1 MLTYLA
7 EIEVYDTT
15 LLSVRTLYFS
25 THGYTSTAADS
36 PASTFYEAKLKQP
49 GLMRRDVFAQGA
61 TGGASTTGY
70 GLIELVNLGTL
81 DALADYG
88 FDGRNFRILLGDDTA
103 ARSTFTTVIK
113 GTMEQPEFTWQSLS
127 IRIRDRI
134 AEFDRTIQTT
144 LYAGSNALPAGLE
157 GTASDLKGKPKP
169 KLYGQVF
176 NVSPPMVNTARL
188 IYQVNDGSIA
198 SLDQVYDQ
206 GVALTAGAVYSS
218 QADMET
224 NAPAAGTYRAWLAGG
239 YFRLGSSPVGPVT
252 VNATQGASAADRT
265 AAQIIKTIATTSG
278 GIAAGD
284 VVAADVT
291 ALDTASGSA
300 IVGIYLGDGE
310 TIKTALDA
318 ISNSVGAWYSF
329 DRLGQLRM
337 AQLTAPSGSPA
348 ATFTAQDIIDIER
361 MATADTDKGVP
372 AYQVRLGYARNYTVI
387 SSGLAAAATAAF
399 KAWLAEDYRT
409 VSATDSTVLTA
420 HLLSPVLEFQSLLV
434 DATAAQTEATRRL
447 TLYKTRRDRLNLKVK
462 VLPGVTDTIDLGNVI
477 TVKVD
482 RFGYGSGKLF
492 RVIGL
497 QPDYRIGTIDLT
509 LWG

>member
-7 EIEVYDTT
+7 EIEVYDTAI
-15 LLSVRTLYFS
+15 SAVKTLYFS
-25 THGYTSTAADS
+25 THGFTSRASDS
-36 PASTFYEAKLKQP
+36 PASTFYDPKLKQP
-49 GLMRRDVFAQGA
+49 GLMRRDIFSQGA

-81 DALADYG
+81 DGMADYG
-88 FDGRNFRILLGDDTA
+88 FDGRNFRILLGDTEA
-103 ARSTFTTVIK
+103 ARSSFTTVIK

-127 IRIRDRI
+127 IRIRDRL

-144 LYAGSNALPAGLE
+144 LYAGTNSLPAGLE

-169 KLYGQVF
+169 RVYGQVF
-176 NVSPPMVNTARL
+176 NITPLMVNTSRL
-188 IYQVNDGSIA
+188 IYQVNDGAIA
-198 SLDQVYDQ
+198 SLDQAYDQ
-206 GVALTAGAVYSS
+206 GVALTAGAAYSS
-218 QADMET
+218 QADMEA

-252 VNATQGASAADRT
+252 ASVTQGASAADRT
-265 AAQIIKTIATTSG
+265 VAQIIKTIAIGPG

-300 IVGIYLGDGE
+300 VVGIYLGDGE

-318 ISNSVGAWYSF
+318 LSNSVGAWYSF

-337 AQLTAPSGSPA
+337 AQLTLPASGSA
-348 ATFTAQDIIDIER
+348 ATFTQQDIIEIER
-361 MATADTDKGVP
+361 TATADTDKGVP
-372 AYQVRLGYARNYTVI
+372 AYQVRLNYAKNYTVI
-387 SSGLAAAATAAF
+387 SSGLAASAPATF
-399 KAWLAEDYRT
+399 KTWLAEEYRT
-409 VSATDSTVLTA
+409 VSATDSAILTA
-420 HLLSPVLEFQSLLV
+420 HLLSPVLEFSSLLV

-447 TLYKTRRDRLNLKVK
+447 ILYKTRRDRLNVKVK
-462 VLPGVTDTIDLGNVI
+462 VTPGVTDTLDLGNVLTI
-477 TVKVD
+477 KIN
-482 RFGYGSGKLF
+482 RFGYNAGKLF
-492 RVIGL
+492 RIIGI
-497 QPDYRIGTIDLT
+497 QPDYRTGTLDLT